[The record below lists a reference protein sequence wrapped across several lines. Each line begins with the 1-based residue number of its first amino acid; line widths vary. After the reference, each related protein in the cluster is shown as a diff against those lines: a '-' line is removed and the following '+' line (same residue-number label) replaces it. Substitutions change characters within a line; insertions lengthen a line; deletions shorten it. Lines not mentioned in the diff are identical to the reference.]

1 MRRRNLFTM
10 FILLGALEIFYLFY
24 WICDVQNSIRYYT
37 KKSSIGGGLTV
48 FLMIITLGLYGFI
61 WQWNICKELKTISGR
76 DKRIIT
82 LILSVLLIGIVI
94 NPLIIQSSI
103 NSMNTLM
110 VRY

>member
-1 MRRRNLFTM
+1 MKRRNLFAM
-10 FILLGALEIFYLFY
+10 LILLYVLEIFYLFY
-24 WICDVQNSIRYYT
+24 WICDVQNGIRYYI
-37 KKSSIGGGLTV
+37 KKSNIGGGLTV

-61 WQWNICKELKTISGR
+61 WQWNTCKHLKSICGK

-82 LILSVLLIGIVI
+82 LVFSVLLIGIVI